1 MSVFR
6 SPVKDNCKNVCLTC
20 ALTFLQTLTAQT
32 GVRDS
37 AACVGKALYTSDY
50 LQTGHGEILKEGY
63 SFQLS
68 AIFIVMK
75 NKEFDT

>member
-1 MSVFR
+1 MSVFK

-20 ALTFLQTLTAQT
+20 ALTFIQTMTDHP
-32 GVRDS
+32 GVHDS
-37 AACVGKALYTSDY
+37 AACVDKPLYTSHY

>member
-1 MSVFR
+1 MTDADH
-6 SPVKDNCKNVCLTC
+6 P
-20 ALTFLQTLTAQT
+20 
-32 GVRDS
+32 GVHDS
-37 AACVGKALYTSDY
+37 AACVDKALYTSHY